1 MVLTVPRVLAETR
14 VGRELKGRCQVS
26 LGNGP
31 QVEIDAI
38 PFTLNRQATAE
49 NPVKLDSIR
58 RGSVRLG
65 VLSVLWRSGMAR
77 RIGRKIGVLSA
88 LTLLATQVGTPVEAA
103 EIYDLDE
110 RCAMYRT
117 ISDTEV
123 LQRELERLLET
134 SPDDECIGF
143 LVDLIGGSP
152 VAENPGPQQDPY

>member
-1 MVLTVPRVLAETR
+1 
-14 VGRELKGRCQVS
+14 
-26 LGNGP
+26 
-31 QVEIDAI
+31 
-38 PFTLNRQATAE
+38 
-49 NPVKLDSIR
+49 
-58 RGSVRLG
+58 
-65 VLSVLWRSGMAR
+65 MAR

-88 LTLLATQVGTPVEAA
+88 LTLLATQVGTPVQAA

-134 SPDDECIGF
+134 SPDDACIGF

-152 VAENPGPQQDPY
+152 VAENPGPQADPY

>member
-1 MVLTVPRVLAETR
+1 
-14 VGRELKGRCQVS
+14 
-26 LGNGP
+26 
-31 QVEIDAI
+31 
-38 PFTLNRQATAE
+38 
-49 NPVKLDSIR
+49 
-58 RGSVRLG
+58 
-65 VLSVLWRSGMAR
+65 MAR

-88 LTLLATQVGTPVEAA
+88 LTLLATQVGGTPVQAA

-134 SPDDECIGF
+134 SPDDACIGF

-152 VAENPGPQQDPY
+152 VAENPGPPQADPY